1 MVGASFRRE
10 REKRYAGL
18 GVEEKTGIGGRELRD
33 LDELVGRG
41 VRQHGA
47 VGEQILRAV
56 GEAHE
61 EEARDPPYTGL
72 RPEDADCR
80 SQHVSRMFFKD
91 VGSLPLDPLLKV
103 VESEEDALD
112 TLIGARSRGASIPE
126 LEDCL
131 EEADQRL
138 PRERTSRLWLQ
149 YASLGQFE
157 ARYAI
162 EHHRDR
168 ILEIAPS
175 VLEQDPEH
183 VIPLLLS
190 RVRKTDKCPSGVPVS
205 ADSLDIVE
213 DTEASNDALVEFRRI
228 DPLDALTRWVKT
240 AAPERTDA
248 LHRRS
253 TLIHVADHWYR
264 NGGNACIALRAMC
277 IALDPRCEHSTAD
290 PGAGRTIT
298 LHFGNLSLKH
308 IESIA
313 GLWPTIRDA
322 VHEAE
327 NVPWKDLLQVASV
340 WLRRD
345 PLHVVPEDVLNRMQS
360 VAHDMLRD
368 LARASRGHPGVLHQ
382 VLSIGQNAELIA
394 GMTLDLDFKT
404 LYPTEQPDPA
414 KELEM
419 MTGAGLPEDFL
430 DRWAR
435 RSTEEI
441 AASLARIE
449 SEAALVGINDPRWS
463 PGLCARLVKRVPDSV
478 AIADACLRHKL
489 PADLV
494 GPFVISA
501 ATTKQPGW
509 QGLVQCCLDLRS
521 YGGLAAQV
529 VLTQDRPPQELL
541 TRALVAAGDFP
552 RVINACCLRG
562 EVPVTT
568 LHQMFRADDPQ
579 VAVAAAIGRWC
590 SVRQRADRDNLLDDA
605 WRQAILRASDDGSGL
620 SHHDQYWIREI
631 LAQDPRLAEG
641 WLLLRFSRCSQG
653 AVSWELEEIATGLV
667 PRLDVRQRARVL
679 AGLRADC
686 GSDKLV
692 KCLVGDDN
700 DLYQRLLDTKEL
712 TPLHVL
718 LYHLVRY
725 AS

>member
-1 MVGASFRRE
+1 M
-10 REKRYAGL
+10 
-18 GVEEKTGIGGRELRD
+18 
-33 LDELVGRG
+33 
-41 VRQHGA
+41 
-47 VGEQILRAV
+47 
-56 GEAHE
+56 
-61 EEARDPPYTGL
+61 
-72 RPEDADCR
+72 
-80 SQHVSRMFFKD
+80 
-91 VGSLPLDPLLKV
+91 PL
-103 VESEEDALD
+103 
-112 TLIGARSRGASIPE
+112 
-126 LEDCL
+126 
-131 EEADQRL
+131 
-138 PRERTSRLWLQ
+138 
-149 YASLGQFE
+149 
-157 ARYAI
+157 
-162 EHHRDR
+162 
-168 ILEIAPS
+168 
-175 VLEQDPEH
+175 
-183 VIPLLLS
+183 
-190 RVRKTDKCPSGVPVS
+190 
-205 ADSLDIVE
+205 
-213 DTEASNDALVEFRRI
+213 
-228 DPLDALTRWVKT
+228 
-240 AAPERTDA
+240 
-248 LHRRS
+248 
-253 TLIHVADHWYR
+253 
-264 NGGNACIALRAMC
+264 
-277 IALDPRCEHSTAD
+277 
-290 PGAGRTIT
+290 
-298 LHFGNLSLKH
+298 
-308 IESIA
+308 
-313 GLWPTIRDA
+313 
-322 VHEAE
+322 
-327 NVPWKDLLQVASV
+327 
-340 WLRRD
+340 
-345 PLHVVPEDVLNRMQS
+345 
-360 VAHDMLRD
+360 
-368 LARASRGHPGVLHQ
+368 
-382 VLSIGQNAELIA
+382 LSIGQNAELIA

-712 TPLHVL
+712 TPLHLAPLVATPSASWRSKAKLALNHGYSVDDIAHASIQRTRFIGGSMSEMWAAERLAFEAL
-718 LYHLVRY
+718 LDDPDPRLVHVGKSGVEFARERQRHAVRIERY
-725 AS
+725 NAVHGVG